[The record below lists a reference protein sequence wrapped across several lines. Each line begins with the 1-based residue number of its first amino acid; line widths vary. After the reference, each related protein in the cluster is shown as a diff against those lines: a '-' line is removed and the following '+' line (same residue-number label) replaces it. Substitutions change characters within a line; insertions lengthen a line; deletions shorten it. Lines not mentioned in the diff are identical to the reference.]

1 MSGNPEHQGNL
12 GRRSDHRGAKA
23 FRSRRRPPSEAQYSY
38 SVGSV
43 CCDTSIADP
52 HPRVPR
58 DRVEATFR
66 EEHHRGL
73 LTFRHTP
80 GGARI
85 LFDASPEGCRGQ
97 RARRPAQTSALGRG
111 RKLVLLQQLLVVT
124 AADVEFGLIAR
135 DARNVSTVQPEM
147 MRAEQGIERI
157 DRLGRTHSLPRIVN
171 LHYEGTV
178 ETDVCRAHRERIGLF
193 QTVVGRLQPIL
204 AQLPGPTREAPP
216 RPNRRERRA
225 RPPATAAASTTRAGR
240 TPRARGRSPPPSAPR
255 PSTPDRKGRREAG
268 RRPRR

>member
-193 QTVVGRLQPIL
+193 QTVVGVCNQSWRSTAGPYARSASPAQP
-204 AQLPGPTREAPP
+204 ARAPSKTTSHGGSLHDTS
-216 RPNRRERRA
+216 RA
-225 RPPATAAASTTRAGR
+225 NAASARTKSPAER
-240 TPRARGRSPPPSAPR
+240 TPPVHTGS
-255 PSTPDRKGRREAG
+255 
-268 RRPRR
+268 